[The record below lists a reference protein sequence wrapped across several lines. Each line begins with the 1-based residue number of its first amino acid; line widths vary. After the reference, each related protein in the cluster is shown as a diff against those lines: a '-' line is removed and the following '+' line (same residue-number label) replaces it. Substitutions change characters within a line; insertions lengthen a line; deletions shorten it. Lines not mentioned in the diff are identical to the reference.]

1 MWHFDGHHFFGM
13 HWVWWILWL
22 IFIFWVF
29 AIPYEIPGQ
38 KKKKETPLD
47 ILKKR
52 YAAGDIN
59 KEEYEEQKKV
69 LLKD

>member
-1 MWHFDGHHFFGM
+1 MWYFNGHHFFGM

-29 AIPYEIPGQ
+29 AMPYDVPGQ
-38 KKKKETPLD
+38 RTKKETPLD

>member
-1 MWHFDGHHFFGM
+1 MWYFNGHHFFGM

-29 AIPYEIPGQ
+29 AMPYDVPGQ
-38 KKKKETPLD
+38 RTKKETPLD

-52 YAAGDIN
+52 FAAGEID
-59 KEEYEEQKKV
+59 KVEYIEQKKE

>member
-1 MWHFDGHHFFGM
+1 MWYFDGHHFFGM

-29 AIPYEIPGQ
+29 AIPYDVPGQ
-38 KKKKETPLD
+38 KTKKETPLD

-52 YAAGDIN
+52 FAAGEIN
-59 KEEYEEQKKV
+59 KEEYEVLKKE